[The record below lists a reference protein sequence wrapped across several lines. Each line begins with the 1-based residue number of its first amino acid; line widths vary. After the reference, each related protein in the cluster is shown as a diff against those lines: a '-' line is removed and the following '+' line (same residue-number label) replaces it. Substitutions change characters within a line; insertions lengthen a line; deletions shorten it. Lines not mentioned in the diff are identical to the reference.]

1 MKRKRLDKWEKWN
14 EREKIEK
21 DGRREKMGKVGEMEG
36 GRGSEER
43 PYVSCLLGRCTLHSN
58 HE

>member
-36 GRGSEER
+36 GRGSEEAIR
-43 PYVSCLLGRCTLHSN
+43 FMSFGQVHIA
-58 HE
+58 